1 MAPVLVAGMIIVN
14 LALIF
19 YTAGIVTEQRLR
31 RVSPRVLTLL
41 SAGVVFDITA
51 TVCMIIGSP
60 NTPFSLHGF
69 LGYSSLTGMIIET
82 VLAWRHRNNHGDAR
96 VSQGLHL
103 YSRLAYLWWLLAY
116 VTGALIIVLRR

>member
-1 MAPVLVAGMIIVN
+1 LVPILVAGMIIVN
-14 LALIF
+14 LALVF
-19 YTAGIVTEQRLR
+19 YTVGIVTEQRHR
-31 RVSPRVLTLL
+31 RVSPRVLTFL

-82 VLAWRHRNNHGDAR
+82 VLAWRYRNNHGDAE
-96 VSQGLHL
+96 VSRGLHL
-103 YSRLAYLWWLLAY
+103 YTRLAYIWWLLAY
-116 VTGALIIVLRR
+116 VTGALIIMLRR